1 MSLIIVDNTINQF
14 FSVVMTTNQEM
25 TLHSNNSVIHPF
37 ITILTPAYNRA
48 SLLPRLF
55 DSLLRQTFKDFE
67 WIVVDDGS
75 TDNTH
80 EVLASIKE
88 RCGDAF
94 PMTCLYKENG
104 GKHMAI
110 NMGVTRAQGEL
121 FFIVDSD
128 DMLPPNALAIVA
140 EEWRPISGDSNFGG
154 VAGLD
159 IAMNTREV
167 IGSGLPQEHIDC
179 NAIDIRY
186 RHHVTGDMKEVFRT
200 EVLREFPFPEFAG
213 ERFCPEQLV
222 WFRMARRY
230 RLRYINKPIYIA
242 DYQPDG
248 ITAGITR
255 ARMRNPSASMLTYA
269 ELTECPVPF
278 LVKVKAAIN
287 FWRFWHCRTAT
298 SVVPRVAL
306 RWHWLRPLGWMMH
319 VRDGNALRK

>member
-1 MSLIIVDNTINQF
+1 
-14 FSVVMTTNQEM
+14 
-25 TLHSNNSVIHPF
+25 
-37 ITILTPAYNRA
+37 
-48 SLLPRLF
+48 
-55 DSLLRQTFKDFE
+55 
-67 WIVVDDGS
+67 
-75 TDNTH
+75 
-80 EVLASIKE
+80 
-88 RCGDAF
+88 
-94 PMTCLYKENG
+94 
-104 GKHMAI
+104 
-110 NMGVTRAQGEL
+110 
-121 FFIVDSD
+121 
-128 DMLPPNALAIVA
+128 
-140 EEWRPISGDSNFGG
+140 
-154 VAGLD
+154 
-159 IAMNTREV
+159 
-167 IGSGLPQEHIDC
+167 
-179 NAIDIRY
+179 
-186 RHHVTGDMKEVFRT
+186 MKEVFRT

>member
-1 MSLIIVDNTINQF
+1 MK
-14 FSVVMTTNQEM
+14 
-25 TLHSNNSVIHPF
+25 HPF
-37 ITILTPAYNRA
+37 ITILTPTYNRA

-55 DSLLRQTFKDFE
+55 DSLLRQTNKDFE

-75 TDNTH
+75 TDDTR
-80 EVLASIKE
+80 EVVANLKE
-88 RCGDAF
+88 KCGGAF
-94 PMTCLYKENG
+94 PMGYVYKANG

-110 NMGVTRAQGEL
+110 NIGAERARGEL
-121 FFIVDSD
+121 LFIADSD
-128 DMLPPNALAIVA
+128 DLLTDDALETVA
-140 EEWRPISGDSNFGG
+140 NSWHDISDDKSFAGI
-154 VAGLD
+154 AGLD
-159 IAMNTREV
+159 ITMDTREV

-306 RWHWLRPLGWMMH
+306 RWHWLRPLGWMMY

>member
-1 MSLIIVDNTINQF
+1 MK
-14 FSVVMTTNQEM
+14 
-25 TLHSNNSVIHPF
+25 HPF
-37 ITILTPAYNRA
+37 ITILTPTYNRA

-55 DSLLRQTFKDFE
+55 DSLLRQTSKDFE

-75 TDNTH
+75 TDDTR
-80 EVLASIKE
+80 EVVANLKE
-88 RCGDAF
+88 KCGGAF
-94 PMTCLYKENG
+94 PMGYVYKANG

-110 NMGVTRAQGEL
+110 NIGAERARGEL
-121 FFIVDSD
+121 LFIADSD
-128 DMLPPNALAIVA
+128 DLLTDDALETVA
-140 EEWRPISGDSNFGG
+140 NSWHDISDDKSFAGI
-154 VAGLD
+154 AGLD
-159 IAMNTREV
+159 IAMDTREV

-248 ITAGITR
+248 ITAGITM

>member
-1 MSLIIVDNTINQF
+1 MK
-14 FSVVMTTNQEM
+14 
-25 TLHSNNSVIHPF
+25 HPF
-37 ITILTPAYNRA
+37 ITILTPTYNRA

-55 DSLLRQTFKDFE
+55 DSLLRQTNKDFE

-75 TDNTH
+75 TDDTR
-80 EVLASIKE
+80 EVVANLKE
-88 RCGDAF
+88 KCGGAF
-94 PMTCLYKENG
+94 PMGYVYKANG

-110 NMGVTRAQGEL
+110 NIGAERARGEL
-121 FFIVDSD
+121 LFIADSD
-128 DMLPPNALAIVA
+128 DLLTDDALKTVA
-140 EEWRPISGDSNFGG
+140 NSWHDISDDKSFAGI
-154 VAGLD
+154 AGLD
-159 IAMNTREV
+159 ITMDTREV

>member
-1 MSLIIVDNTINQF
+1 MK
-14 FSVVMTTNQEM
+14 
-25 TLHSNNSVIHPF
+25 HPF
-37 ITILTPAYNRA
+37 ITILTPTYNRA

-55 DSLLRQTFKDFE
+55 DSLLRQTNRDFE

-75 TDNTH
+75 TDDTR
-80 EVLASIKE
+80 EVVANLKE
-88 RCGDAF
+88 KCGGAF
-94 PMTCLYKENG
+94 PMGYVYKANG

-110 NMGVTRAQGEL
+110 NIGAERARGEL
-121 FFIVDSD
+121 LFIADSD
-128 DMLPPNALAIVA
+128 DLLTDDALEIVA
-140 EEWRPISGDSNFGG
+140 NSWHDISDDKSFAGI
-154 VAGLD
+154 AGLD
-159 IAMNTREV
+159 IAMDTREV

-248 ITAGITR
+248 ITAGITK

>member
-1 MSLIIVDNTINQF
+1 MK
-14 FSVVMTTNQEM
+14 
-25 TLHSNNSVIHPF
+25 HPF
-37 ITILTPAYNRA
+37 ITILTPTYNRA

-55 DSLLRQTFKDFE
+55 DSLLRQTNKDFE

-75 TDNTH
+75 TDDTR
-80 EVLASIKE
+80 EVVANLKE
-88 RCGDAF
+88 KCGGAF
-94 PMTCLYKENG
+94 PMGYVYKANG

-110 NMGVTRAQGEL
+110 NIGAERARGEL
-121 FFIVDSD
+121 LFIADSD
-128 DMLPPNALAIVA
+128 DLLTDDALETVA
-140 EEWRPISGDSNFGG
+140 NSWHDISDDKSFAGI
-154 VAGLD
+154 AGLD
-159 IAMNTREV
+159 ITMDTREV

-306 RWHWLRPLGWMMH
+306 RWHWLCPLGWMMH
-319 VRDGNALRK
+319 VRDGKKV

>member
-1 MSLIIVDNTINQF
+1 
-14 FSVVMTTNQEM
+14 MTM
-25 TLHSNNSVIHPF
+25 KHPF
-37 ITILTPAYNRA
+37 ITILTPTYNRA

-55 DSLLRQTFKDFE
+55 DSLLRQTNKDFE

-75 TDNTH
+75 TDDTRDVVAN
-80 EVLASIKE
+80 LKE
-88 RCGDAF
+88 KCGGAF
-94 PMTCLYKENG
+94 PMGYVYKANG

-110 NMGVTRAQGEL
+110 NIGAERARGEL
-121 FFIVDSD
+121 LFIADSD
-128 DMLPPNALAIVA
+128 DLLTDDALETVA
-140 EEWRPISGDSNFGG
+140 NSWHDISDDKSFAGI
-154 VAGLD
+154 AGLD
-159 IAMNTREV
+159 IAMDTREV

-230 RLRYINKPIYIA
+230 KLRYINKPIYIA

>member
-1 MSLIIVDNTINQF
+1 MKY
-14 FSVVMTTNQEM
+14 
-25 TLHSNNSVIHPF
+25 PF
-37 ITILTPAYNRA
+37 ITILTPTYNRA

-55 DSLLRQTFKDFE
+55 DSLLRQTNKAFE

-75 TDNTH
+75 TDDTR
-80 EVLASIKE
+80 EVVANLKE
-88 RCGDAF
+88 KCGGAF
-94 PMTCLYKENG
+94 PMGYVYKANG

-110 NMGVTRAQGEL
+110 NIGAERARGEL
-121 FFIVDSD
+121 LFIADSD
-128 DMLPPNALAIVA
+128 DLLTDDALETV
-140 EEWRPISGDSNFGG
+140 ENSWHDISDDKSFAGI
-154 VAGLD
+154 AGLD
-159 IAMNTREV
+159 ITMDTREV

-255 ARMRNPSASMLTYA
+255 ARMRSPSASMLTYA

>member
-1 MSLIIVDNTINQF
+1 
-14 FSVVMTTNQEM
+14 MTM
-25 TLHSNNSVIHPF
+25 KHPF
-37 ITILTPAYNRA
+37 ITILTPTYNRA

-55 DSLLRQTFKDFE
+55 DSLLRQTSKDFE

-75 TDNTH
+75 TDDTR
-80 EVLASIKE
+80 EVVANLKE
-88 RCGDAF
+88 KCGGAF
-94 PMTCLYKENG
+94 PMGYVYKANG

-110 NMGVTRAQGEL
+110 NIGAERARGEL
-121 FFIVDSD
+121 LFIADSD
-128 DMLPPNALAIVA
+128 DLLTDDALETVA
-140 EEWRPISGDSNFGG
+140 NSWHDISDDKSFAGI
-154 VAGLD
+154 AGLD
-159 IAMNTREV
+159 ITMDTREV

-186 RHHVTGDMKEVFRT
+186 RHHVTGDMKEVFRI

>member
-1 MSLIIVDNTINQF
+1 
-14 FSVVMTTNQEM
+14 MTM
-25 TLHSNNSVIHPF
+25 KHPF
-37 ITILTPAYNRA
+37 ITILTPTYNRA

-55 DSLLRQTFKDFE
+55 DSLLRQTNKDFE

-75 TDNTH
+75 TDDTR
-80 EVLASIKE
+80 EVVANLKE
-88 RCGDAF
+88 KCGGAF
-94 PMTCLYKENG
+94 PMGYVYKANG

-110 NMGVTRAQGEL
+110 NIGAERARGEL
-121 FFIVDSD
+121 LFIADSD
-128 DMLPPNALAIVA
+128 DLLTDDALETVA
-140 EEWRPISGDSNFGG
+140 NSWHDISDDKSFAGI
-154 VAGLD
+154 AGLD
-159 IAMNTREV
+159 IAMDTREV

-248 ITAGITR
+248 ITAGITK

>member
-1 MSLIIVDNTINQF
+1 
-14 FSVVMTTNQEM
+14 MTM
-25 TLHSNNSVIHPF
+25 KHPF
-37 ITILTPAYNRA
+37 ITILTPTYNRA

-55 DSLLRQTFKDFE
+55 DSLLRQTSKDFE

-75 TDNTH
+75 TDDTR
-80 EVLASIKE
+80 EVVANLKE
-88 RCGDAF
+88 KCGGAF
-94 PMTCLYKENG
+94 PMGYVYKANG

-110 NMGVTRAQGEL
+110 NIGAERARGEL
-121 FFIVDSD
+121 LFIADSD
-128 DMLPPNALAIVA
+128 DLLTDDALETV
-140 EEWRPISGDSNFGG
+140 ENSWHDISDDKSFAGI
-154 VAGLD
+154 AGLD
-159 IAMNTREV
+159 IAMDTREV

>member
-1 MSLIIVDNTINQF
+1 MKY
-14 FSVVMTTNQEM
+14 
-25 TLHSNNSVIHPF
+25 PF
-37 ITILTPAYNRA
+37 ITILTPTYNRA

-55 DSLLRQTFKDFE
+55 DSLLRQTNKDFE

-75 TDNTH
+75 TDDTR
-80 EVLASIKE
+80 EVVANLKE
-88 RCGDAF
+88 KCGGAF
-94 PMTCLYKENG
+94 PMGYVYKANG

-110 NMGVTRAQGEL
+110 NIGAERARGEL
-121 FFIVDSD
+121 LFIADSD
-128 DMLPPNALAIVA
+128 DLLTDDALETVA
-140 EEWRPISGDSNFGG
+140 NSWHDISDDKSFAGI
-154 VAGLD
+154 AGLD
-159 IAMNTREV
+159 ITMDTREV

-200 EVLREFPFPEFAG
+200 EVLREFPFPEFVG

>member
-1 MSLIIVDNTINQF
+1 
-14 FSVVMTTNQEM
+14 MTM
-25 TLHSNNSVIHPF
+25 KHPF
-37 ITILTPAYNRA
+37 ITILTPTYNRA

-55 DSLLRQTFKDFE
+55 DSLLRQTNKDFE

-75 TDNTH
+75 TDDTR
-80 EVLASIKE
+80 EVVANLKE
-88 RCGDAF
+88 KCGGAF
-94 PMTCLYKENG
+94 PMGYVYKANG

-110 NMGVTRAQGEL
+110 NIGAERARGEL
-121 FFIVDSD
+121 LFIADSD
-128 DMLPPNALAIVA
+128 DLLTDDALETVA
-140 EEWRPISGDSNFGG
+140 NSWHDISDDKSFAGI
-154 VAGLD
+154 AGLD
-159 IAMNTREV
+159 ITMDTREV

-255 ARMRNPSASMLTYA
+255 ARMRSPSASMLTYA

>member
-1 MSLIIVDNTINQF
+1 
-14 FSVVMTTNQEM
+14 MTM
-25 TLHSNNSVIHPF
+25 KHPF
-37 ITILTPAYNRA
+37 ITILTPTYNRA

-55 DSLLRQTFKDFE
+55 DSLLRQTNKDFE

-75 TDNTH
+75 TDDTR
-80 EVLASIKE
+80 EVVANLKE
-88 RCGDAF
+88 KCGGAF
-94 PMTCLYKENG
+94 PMGYVYKANG

-110 NMGVTRAQGEL
+110 NIGAERARGEL
-121 FFIVDSD
+121 LFIADSD
-128 DMLPPNALAIVA
+128 DLLTDDALETVA
-140 EEWRPISGDSNFGG
+140 NSWHDISDDKSFAGI
-154 VAGLD
+154 AGLD
-159 IAMNTREV
+159 ITMDTCEV

-200 EVLREFPFPEFAG
+200 DVLREFPFPEFHG

-222 WFRMARRY
+222 WFRIAHRY
-230 RLRYINKPIYIA
+230 KLRYVNKPIYIA
-242 DYQPDG
+242 EYQPDG

>member
-1 MSLIIVDNTINQF
+1 MK
-14 FSVVMTTNQEM
+14 
-25 TLHSNNSVIHPF
+25 HPF
-37 ITILTPAYNRA
+37 ITILTPTYNRA

-55 DSLLRQTFKDFE
+55 DSLLRQTNKDFE

-75 TDNTH
+75 TDDTR
-80 EVLASIKE
+80 EVVANLKE
-88 RCGDAF
+88 KCGGSF
-94 PMTCLYKENG
+94 PMGYVYKANG

-110 NMGVTRAQGEL
+110 NIGAERARGEL
-121 FFIVDSD
+121 LFIADSD
-128 DMLPPNALAIVA
+128 DLLTDDALETV
-140 EEWRPISGDSNFGG
+140 ENSWHDISDDKSFAGI
-154 VAGLD
+154 AGLD
-159 IAMNTREV
+159 ITMDTREV

-269 ELTECPVPF
+269 ELTECPVSF

>member
-1 MSLIIVDNTINQF
+1 
-14 FSVVMTTNQEM
+14 MTTNQEM

-37 ITILTPAYNRA
+37 ITILTPTYNRA

-55 DSLLRQTFKDFE
+55 DSLLRQTSKDFE

-75 TDNTH
+75 TDDTR
-80 EVLASIKE
+80 EVVANLKE
-88 RCGDAF
+88 KCGGAF
-94 PMTCLYKENG
+94 PMGYVYKANG

-110 NMGVTRAQGEL
+110 NIGAERARGEL
-121 FFIVDSD
+121 LFIADSD
-128 DMLPPNALAIVA
+128 DLLTDDALETVA
-140 EEWRPISGDSNFGG
+140 NSWHDISDDKSFAGI
-154 VAGLD
+154 AGLD
-159 IAMNTREV
+159 IAMDTREV

>member
-1 MSLIIVDNTINQF
+1 MK
-14 FSVVMTTNQEM
+14 
-25 TLHSNNSVIHPF
+25 HPF

-75 TDNTH
+75 TDDTR
-80 EVLASIKE
+80 EVVANLKE
-88 RCGDAF
+88 KCGGAF
-94 PMTCLYKENG
+94 PMGYVYKANG

-110 NMGVTRAQGEL
+110 NIGAERARGEL
-121 FFIVDSD
+121 LFIADSD
-128 DMLPPNALAIVA
+128 DLLTDDALETVA
-140 EEWRPISGDSNFGG
+140 NSWHDISDDKSFAGI
-154 VAGLD
+154 AGLD
-159 IAMNTREV
+159 IAMDTREV

>member
-1 MSLIIVDNTINQF
+1 MTIK
-14 FSVVMTTNQEM
+14 
-25 TLHSNNSVIHPF
+25 HPF
-37 ITILTPAYNRA
+37 ITILTPTYNRA

-55 DSLLRQTFKDFE
+55 DSLLRQTNKDFE

-75 TDNTH
+75 TDDTR
-80 EVLASIKE
+80 EVVANLKE
-88 RCGDAF
+88 KCGGAF
-94 PMTCLYKENG
+94 PMGYVYKANG

-110 NMGVTRAQGEL
+110 NIGAERARGEL
-121 FFIVDSD
+121 LFIADSD
-128 DMLPPNALAIVA
+128 DLLTDDALETVA
-140 EEWRPISGDSNFGG
+140 NSWHDISDDKSFAGI
-154 VAGLD
+154 AGLD
-159 IAMNTREV
+159 IAMDTREV

-200 EVLREFPFPEFAG
+200 EVLREFPFPEFTG

>member
-1 MSLIIVDNTINQF
+1 
-14 FSVVMTTNQEM
+14 MTM
-25 TLHSNNSVIHPF
+25 KHSF
-37 ITILTPAYNRA
+37 ITILTPTYNRA

-55 DSLLRQTFKDFE
+55 DSLLRQTNKDFE

-75 TDNTH
+75 TDDTR
-80 EVLASIKE
+80 EVVANLKE
-88 RCGDAF
+88 KCGGAF
-94 PMTCLYKENG
+94 PMGYVYKANG

-110 NMGVTRAQGEL
+110 NIGAERARGEL
-121 FFIVDSD
+121 LFIADSD
-128 DMLPPNALAIVA
+128 DLLTDDALETVA
-140 EEWRPISGDSNFGG
+140 NSWHDISDDKSFAGI
-154 VAGLD
+154 AGLD
-159 IAMNTREV
+159 ITMDTREV

-230 RLRYINKPIYIA
+230 RLRYINKPMYIA
-242 DYQPDG
+242 DYQHDG

>member
-1 MSLIIVDNTINQF
+1 MK
-14 FSVVMTTNQEM
+14 
-25 TLHSNNSVIHPF
+25 HPF
-37 ITILTPAYNRA
+37 ITILTPTYNRA

-55 DSLLRQTFKDFE
+55 DSLLRQTNKDFE

-75 TDNTH
+75 TDDTR
-80 EVLASIKE
+80 EVVANLKE
-88 RCGDAF
+88 KCGGAF
-94 PMTCLYKENG
+94 PMGYVYKANG

-110 NMGVTRAQGEL
+110 NIGAERARGEL
-121 FFIVDSD
+121 LFIADSD
-128 DMLPPNALAIVA
+128 DLLTDDALETVA
-140 EEWRPISGDSNFGG
+140 NSWHDISDDKSFAGI
-154 VAGLD
+154 AGLD
-159 IAMNTREV
+159 ITMDTREV

-287 FWRFWHCRTAT
+287 FWRFWHCRTTT

>member
-1 MSLIIVDNTINQF
+1 MK
-14 FSVVMTTNQEM
+14 
-25 TLHSNNSVIHPF
+25 HPF
-37 ITILTPAYNRA
+37 ITILTPTYNRA

-55 DSLLRQTFKDFE
+55 DSLLRQTSKDFE

-75 TDNTH
+75 TDDTR
-80 EVLASIKE
+80 EVVANLKE
-88 RCGDAF
+88 KCGGAF
-94 PMTCLYKENG
+94 PMGYVYKANG

-110 NMGVTRAQGEL
+110 NIGAERARGEL
-121 FFIVDSD
+121 LFIADSD
-128 DMLPPNALAIVA
+128 DLLTDDALETVA
-140 EEWRPISGDSNFGG
+140 NSWHDISDDKSFAGI
-154 VAGLD
+154 AGLD
-159 IAMNTREV
+159 IAMDTREV

>member
-1 MSLIIVDNTINQF
+1 
-14 FSVVMTTNQEM
+14 M
-25 TLHSNNSVIHPF
+25 TLHSNNSVIYPF

-128 DMLPPNALAIVA
+128 DLLTDDALETVA
-140 EEWRPISGDSNFGG
+140 NSWHDISDDKSFAGI
-154 VAGLD
+154 AGLD
-159 IAMNTREV
+159 IAMDTREV

-269 ELTECPVPF
+269 ELTESPVPF

>member
-1 MSLIIVDNTINQF
+1 
-14 FSVVMTTNQEM
+14 MTM
-25 TLHSNNSVIHPF
+25 KHPF
-37 ITILTPAYNRA
+37 ITILTPTYNRA

-55 DSLLRQTFKDFE
+55 DSLLRQTNKDFE

-75 TDNTH
+75 TDDTR
-80 EVLASIKE
+80 EVVANLKE
-88 RCGDAF
+88 KCGGAF
-94 PMTCLYKENG
+94 PMDYVYKANG

-110 NMGVTRAQGEL
+110 NIGAERARGEL
-121 FFIVDSD
+121 LFIADSD
-128 DMLPPNALAIVA
+128 DLLTDDALETV
-140 EEWRPISGDSNFGG
+140 ENSWHDISDDKSFAGI
-154 VAGLD
+154 AGLD
-159 IAMNTREV
+159 IAMDTREV

>member
-1 MSLIIVDNTINQF
+1 MRVFQF
-14 FSVVMTTNQEM
+14 RPDVWR
-25 TLHSNNSVIHPF
+25 
-37 ITILTPAYNRA
+37 AA

-55 DSLLRQTFKDFE
+55 DSLLRQTNKDFE

-75 TDNTH
+75 TDDTR
-80 EVLASIKE
+80 EVVANLKE
-88 RCGDAF
+88 KCGGAF
-94 PMTCLYKENG
+94 PMGYVYKANG

-110 NMGVTRAQGEL
+110 NIGAERARGEL
-121 FFIVDSD
+121 LFIADSD
-128 DMLPPNALAIVA
+128 DLLTDDALETVA
-140 EEWRPISGDSNFGG
+140 NSWHDISDDKSFAGI
-154 VAGLD
+154 AGLD
-159 IAMNTREV
+159 ITMDTREV

>member
-1 MSLIIVDNTINQF
+1 MK
-14 FSVVMTTNQEM
+14 
-25 TLHSNNSVIHPF
+25 HPF
-37 ITILTPAYNRA
+37 ITILTPTYNRA

-55 DSLLRQTFKDFE
+55 DSLLRQTNKDFE
-67 WIVVDDGS
+67 WIVADDGS
-75 TDNTH
+75 TDDTRKVVAN
-80 EVLASIKE
+80 LKE
-88 RCGDAF
+88 KCGGAF
-94 PMTCLYKENG
+94 PMGYVYKANG

-110 NMGVTRAQGEL
+110 NIGAERARGEL
-121 FFIVDSD
+121 LFIADSD
-128 DMLPPNALAIVA
+128 DLLTDDALETVA
-140 EEWRPISGDSNFGG
+140 NSWHDISDDKSFAGI
-154 VAGLD
+154 AGLD
-159 IAMNTREV
+159 IAMDTREV

>member
-1 MSLIIVDNTINQF
+1 MK
-14 FSVVMTTNQEM
+14 
-25 TLHSNNSVIHPF
+25 HPF
-37 ITILTPAYNRA
+37 ITILTPTYNRA

-55 DSLLRQTFKDFE
+55 DSLLRQTSKDFE

-75 TDNTH
+75 TDDTR
-80 EVLASIKE
+80 EVVANLKE
-88 RCGDAF
+88 KCGGAF
-94 PMTCLYKENG
+94 PMGYVYKANG

-110 NMGVTRAQGEL
+110 NIGAERARGEL
-121 FFIVDSD
+121 LFIADSD
-128 DMLPPNALAIVA
+128 DLLTDDALETV
-140 EEWRPISGDSNFGG
+140 ENSWHDISDDKSFAGI
-154 VAGLD
+154 AGLD
-159 IAMNTREV
+159 IAMDTREV
-167 IGSGLPQEHIDC
+167 IGSGLPQGHIDC

-186 RHHVTGDMKEVFRT
+186 RYHVTGDMKEVFRT

>member
-1 MSLIIVDNTINQF
+1 
-14 FSVVMTTNQEM
+14 MTM
-25 TLHSNNSVIHPF
+25 KYPF
-37 ITILTPAYNRA
+37 ITILTPTYNRA

-55 DSLLRQTFKDFE
+55 DSLLRQTSKDFE

-75 TDNTH
+75 TDDTR
-80 EVLASIKE
+80 EVVANLKE
-88 RCGDAF
+88 KCGGAF
-94 PMTCLYKENG
+94 PMGYVYKANG

-110 NMGVTRAQGEL
+110 NIGAERARGEL
-121 FFIVDSD
+121 LFIADSD
-128 DMLPPNALAIVA
+128 DLLTDDALETVA
-140 EEWRPISGDSNFGG
+140 NSWHDISDDKSFAGI
-154 VAGLD
+154 AGLD
-159 IAMNTREV
+159 IAMDTREV
-167 IGSGLPQEHIDC
+167 IGSGLPQGHIDC

>member
-1 MSLIIVDNTINQF
+1 MK
-14 FSVVMTTNQEM
+14 
-25 TLHSNNSVIHPF
+25 HPF
-37 ITILTPAYNRA
+37 ITILTPTYNRA

-55 DSLLRQTFKDFE
+55 DSLLRQTNKDFE

-75 TDNTH
+75 TDDTR
-80 EVLASIKE
+80 EVVVNLKE
-88 RCGDAF
+88 KCGGAF
-94 PMTCLYKENG
+94 PMGYVYKANG

-110 NMGVTRAQGEL
+110 NIGAERARGEL
-121 FFIVDSD
+121 LFIADSD
-128 DMLPPNALAIVA
+128 DLLTDDALETVA
-140 EEWRPISGDSNFGG
+140 NSWHDISDDKSFAGI
-154 VAGLD
+154 AGLD
-159 IAMNTREV
+159 IAMDTREV
-167 IGSGLPQEHIDC
+167 IGSGLPQGHIDC

-278 LVKVKAAIN
+278 MARVKAAIN
-287 FWRFWHCRTAT
+287 FWRFWYCRTAT
-298 SVVPRVAL
+298 SVVPRIAPW
-306 RWHWLRPLGWMMH
+306 WHCLRPLGWVMH
-319 VRDGNALRK
+319 QRDVAGAGLVPTHKKCLNR

>member
-1 MSLIIVDNTINQF
+1 MKY
-14 FSVVMTTNQEM
+14 
-25 TLHSNNSVIHPF
+25 PF
-37 ITILTPAYNRA
+37 ITILTPTYNRA

-55 DSLLRQTFKDFE
+55 DSLLRQTNKDFE

-75 TDNTH
+75 TDDTR
-80 EVLASIKE
+80 EVVANLKE
-88 RCGDAF
+88 KCGGAF
-94 PMTCLYKENG
+94 PIGYVYKANG

-110 NMGVTRAQGEL
+110 NIGAERARGEL
-121 FFIVDSD
+121 LFIADSD
-128 DMLPPNALAIVA
+128 DLLTDDALETV
-140 EEWRPISGDSNFGG
+140 ENSWHDISDDKSFAGI
-154 VAGLD
+154 AGLD
-159 IAMNTREV
+159 ITMDTREV

>member
-1 MSLIIVDNTINQF
+1 MK
-14 FSVVMTTNQEM
+14 
-25 TLHSNNSVIHPF
+25 HPF
-37 ITILTPAYNRA
+37 ITILTPTYNRA

-55 DSLLRQTFKDFE
+55 DSLLRQTNKDFE

-75 TDNTH
+75 TDDTR
-80 EVLASIKE
+80 EVVANLKE
-88 RCGDAF
+88 KCGGAF
-94 PMTCLYKENG
+94 PMGYVYKANG

-110 NMGVTRAQGEL
+110 NIGAERARGEL
-121 FFIVDSD
+121 LFIADSD
-128 DMLPPNALAIVA
+128 DLLTDDALETVA
-140 EEWRPISGDSNFGG
+140 NSWHDIPDDKSFAGI
-154 VAGLD
+154 AGLD
-159 IAMNTREV
+159 ITMDTREV

>member
-1 MSLIIVDNTINQF
+1 MTIK
-14 FSVVMTTNQEM
+14 
-25 TLHSNNSVIHPF
+25 HPF
-37 ITILTPAYNRA
+37 ITILTPTYNRA

-55 DSLLRQTFKDFE
+55 DSLLRQTNKDFE

-75 TDNTH
+75 TDDTR
-80 EVLASIKE
+80 EVVANLKE
-88 RCGDAF
+88 KCGGAF
-94 PMTCLYKENG
+94 PMGYVYKANG

-110 NMGVTRAQGEL
+110 NIGAERARGEL
-121 FFIVDSD
+121 LFIADSD
-128 DMLPPNALAIVA
+128 DLLTDDALETVA
-140 EEWRPISGDSNFGG
+140 NSWHDISDDKSFAGI
-154 VAGLD
+154 AGLD
-159 IAMNTREV
+159 ITMDTREV

-230 RLRYINKPIYIA
+230 RLRYISKPIYIA

>member
-1 MSLIIVDNTINQF
+1 
-14 FSVVMTTNQEM
+14 MTM
-25 TLHSNNSVIHPF
+25 KYPF
-37 ITILTPAYNRA
+37 ITILTPTYNRA

-55 DSLLRQTFKDFE
+55 DSLLRQTNKAFE

-75 TDNTH
+75 TDDTR
-80 EVLASIKE
+80 EVVANLKE
-88 RCGDAF
+88 KCGGAF
-94 PMTCLYKENG
+94 PMGYVYKANG

-110 NMGVTRAQGEL
+110 NIGAERARGEL
-121 FFIVDSD
+121 LFIADSD
-128 DMLPPNALAIVA
+128 DLLIDDALETV
-140 EEWRPISGDSNFGG
+140 ENSWHDISDDKSFAGI
-154 VAGLD
+154 AGLD
-159 IAMNTREV
+159 ITMDTREV
-167 IGSGLPQEHIDC
+167 IGSGLPQEQIDC